1 MTHVMKVLMIED
13 DLDLG
18 RGLLA
23 TLKAQSI
30 DCQWVRRAADAPD
43 SFAEF
48 DYDCVLLD
56 LSLPDGEGSDL
67 LARWRDNGSR
77 IPVLII
83 TARSRLEDKLTG
95 LDGGADDFLVKP
107 FAPAEL
113 ISRLRALVRRS
124 AQQAS
129 ETWSVGSLELNP
141 ATRAVRLNG
150 HAIELTP
157 REFAVLMELA
167 RRPDTVVSKEKLSRR
182 VSACGEPIDT
192 AVIEVHVCNLRK
204 KIGAS
209 RVHTI
214 RGVGYLLALS
224 EQ

>member
-1 MTHVMKVLMIED
+1 MHVMKVLMIED

-30 DCQWVRRAADAPD
+30 DCQWIRRAAEAPD
-43 SFAEF
+43 SFAGV

-56 LSLPDGEGSDL
+56 LALPDGEGNDL
-67 LARWRDNGSR
+67 LARWRRNGSR
-77 IPVLII
+77 IPVLIM

-113 ISRLRALVRRS
+113 ISRLRAIVRRS

-129 ETWSVGSLELNP
+129 ETWSLGSLELSP

-150 HAIELTP
+150 QAIELTP
-157 REFAVLMELA
+157 REFAVLKELA
-167 RRPDTVVSKEKLSRR
+167 RSPDTVVSKEKLSQR
-182 VSACGEPIDT
+182 VSPFGEPVDT

-204 KIGAS
+204 KIGAG

-214 RGVGYLLALS
+214 RGVGYLLATS
-224 EQ
+224 ER

>member
-1 MTHVMKVLMIED
+1 MMPVMKVLMIED

-30 DCQWVRRAADAPD
+30 QCQWIRRAAEAPD
-43 SFAEF
+43 SCAAL

-56 LSLPDGEGSDL
+56 LSLPDGQGNDL
-67 LARWRDNGSR
+67 LARWRRTGSR
-77 IPVLII
+77 IPVLIM

-113 ISRLRALVRRS
+113 ISRLRAIVRRY

-129 ETWSVGSLELNP
+129 ETWSLGPLELRP

-150 HAIELTP
+150 QSVELTP
-157 REFAVLMELA
+157 REFAVLKELA
-167 RRPDTVVSKEKLSRR
+167 RTPDTVVSKEKLSQR
-182 VSACGEPIDT
+182 VSPLGEPIDT

-214 RGVGYLLALS
+214 RGVGYLLAT
-224 EQ
+224 